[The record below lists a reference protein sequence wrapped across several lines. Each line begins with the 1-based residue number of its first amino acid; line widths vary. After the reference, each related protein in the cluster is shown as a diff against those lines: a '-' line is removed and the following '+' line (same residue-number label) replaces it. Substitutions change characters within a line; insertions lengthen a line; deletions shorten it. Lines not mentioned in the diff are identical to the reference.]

1 MVFYLEEEIMTEDL
15 HTIEESFELPSK
27 GLIYDRPINPQIKFR
42 SMTAQDEMIRLQPS
56 ENKYK
61 VLCDLIDNCI
71 IGDKPEISSY
81 DMCLGD
87 YTYLLH
93 ALRITTYGVEYP
105 LMTTC
110 LYCNTSFTATTRLDE
125 LAVQTWSDSI
135 KDLLKVE
142 LPTTKQV
149 VELKYQTP
157 RMLDE
162 IAARVKQIK
171 KQNPDMVEDYE
182 NMIQKIVF
190 SIKTIDGKR
199 INVAEVEARIR
210 KMKMADVNTLSQ
222 TIDLINESL
231 GPVSIVPHECP
242 NCHNQIVSL
251 FRYSSEFF
259 RPSIR

>member
-1 MVFYLEEEIMTEDL
+1 MTEDL
-15 HTIEESFELPSK
+15 HTIEEYFELPSK
-27 GLIYDRPINPQIKFR
+27 GLIYDRPVDPKIKLR
-42 SMTAQDEMIRLQPS
+42 SMTAQDEMIRLAPS
-56 ENKYK
+56 DNKYK

-71 IGDKPEISSY
+71 LGDKPAISTY

-105 LMTTC
+105 LVTTC
-110 LYCNTSFTATTRLDE
+110 LYCDTSFTTTTRLD
-125 LAVQTWSDSI
+125 
-135 KDLLKVE
+135 DLVVRKWDDGILDLMKVE
-142 LPTTKQV
+142 LPTTKKI

-162 IAARVKQIK
+162 IEARVKQIR
-171 KQNPDMVEDYE
+171 KQSPDVPEDFE

-190 SIKTIDGKR
+190 SIKTFDGKR
-199 INVAEVEARIR
+199 VSQVELENKIR
-210 KMKMADVNTLSQ
+210 KMKMADVNQLSQ
-222 TIDLINESL
+222 TIELLNESL
-231 GPVSIVPHECP
+231 GPVGLVQHECP
-242 NCHNQIVSL
+242 NCHNNIISL

>member
-1 MVFYLEEEIMTEDL
+1 MTEDL
-15 HTIEESFELPSK
+15 HTIEEYFELPSK
-27 GLIYDRPINPQIKFR
+27 GLIYDKPVDPKIKLR
-42 SMTAQDEMIRLQPS
+42 SMTAQDEMIRLAPA
-56 ENKYK
+56 ENKYR

-71 IGDKPEISSY
+71 VGDKPTLSVY

-105 LMTTC
+105 LVTTC
-110 LYCNTSFTATTRLDE
+110 LYCDTSFTTTTRLDD
-125 LAVQTWSDSI
+125 LAIRKWDDSI
-135 KDLLKVE
+135 LDLMKVE
-142 LPTTKQV
+142 LPTTKKI

-162 IAARVKQIK
+162 IEARVKQIR
-171 KQNPDMVEDYE
+171 KQSPDVPEEFE

-190 SIKTIDGKR
+190 SVKTFDGKR
-199 INVAEVEARIR
+199 INQVELENKLR
-210 KMKMADVNTLSQ
+210 KMKMADVNQLSQ
-222 TIDLINESL
+222 TIDLLNESL
-231 GPVSIVPHECP
+231 GPVGLVQHECP
-242 NCHNQIVSL
+242 NCHNNIISL